1 MPAKLP
7 HTEPS
12 RRSKKKVENFQR
24 NQRATSTV
32 GNPTVKVPAML
43 DMVASTE
50 HPTTRSAING
60 ESILCYINDVAACTR
75 CHRADLGWPKFI
87 RETSQIDD
95 RILPV
100 YDGSGP
106 VVVVEFALLS
116 RWCGPFHHVHG
127 GSP

>member
-32 GNPTVKVPAML
+32 GNPTVKAPAML
-43 DMVASTE
+43 DTVASTE

-75 CHRADLGWPKFI
+75 CHRAANSWA
-87 RETSQIDD
+87 
-95 RILPV
+95 
-100 YDGSGP
+100 GP
-106 VVVVEFALLS
+106 NLFARHL
-116 RWCGPFHHVHG
+116 R
-127 GSP
+127 